1 MLDIEELNDLEDAL
15 RIELK
20 DKLPEI
26 LTKLN
31 RKEQLFDFLELIE
44 MSDLLSQTKQFKPY
58 KTGKIVVIG
67 DSEVK
72 PNVIMA
78 IFSNFGI
85 DKRRVELYLGY
96 NKAVTFDASKIQWDE
111 NYALIAVGPMPHSG
125 VSKADFSSISKK
137 NGGRCN

>member
-85 DKRRVELYLGY
+85 DKRRVELYLG
-96 NKAVTFDASKIQWDE
+96 
-111 NYALIAVGPMPHSG
+111 
-125 VSKADFSSISKK
+125 
-137 NGGRCN
+137 